1 MDKTSLIIKGEIMK
15 NKIGI
20 LTFYNTTN
28 YGALLQMFALY
39 KSVEKMGKPVEI
51 IRYYCEA
58 VEERENLKITKAKS
72 IKGIIKSI
80 ILKKPNSDKQK
91 RFREFEKQ
99 NFCFSHELY
108 NYNTIKEIGKEYNS
122 LIVGSDQIWNTKLTG
137 GDYEFF
143 LENVEDVSKNSYAA
157 SFGVEELSKDEMKK
171 ISGGLQKFNVITV
184 REKSGEKIVKE
195 CIGKSP
201 KFVLDPTFLF
211 DKKQWKTVMGNNQY
225 VEEKPYILLYL
236 VQNRKKT
243 ISYAQKLAE
252 QKGWNIKYINISPY
266 SCKGVENIRSASPIE
281 FLQLLNGAA
290 LVITGSYHGLALS
303 INLERPVYYEL
314 NENFVNFNTRIS
326 SLISVLNMEACRLDY
341 NNEKLPDIDYNQ
353 VNSKLNDLREESVK
367 ELERIVGIN

>member
-1 MDKTSLIIKGEIMK
+1 MDKTRLIIKGEIMK

-122 LIVGSDQIWNTKLTG
+122 LIVGSDQVWNTKLTG

-171 ISGGLQKFNVITV
+171 ISGGLQKFN
-184 REKSGEKIVKE
+184 
-195 CIGKSP
+195 
-201 KFVLDPTFLF
+201 
-211 DKKQWKTVMGNNQY
+211 
-225 VEEKPYILLYL
+225 
-236 VQNRKKT
+236 
-243 ISYAQKLAE
+243 
-252 QKGWNIKYINISPY
+252 
-266 SCKGVENIRSASPIE
+266 
-281 FLQLLNGAA
+281 
-290 LVITGSYHGLALS
+290 LS
-303 INLERPVYYEL
+303 ILNLICP
-314 NENFVNFNTRIS
+314 N
-326 SLISVLNMEACRLDY
+326 
-341 NNEKLPDIDYNQ
+341 
-353 VNSKLNDLREESVK
+353 
-367 ELERIVGIN
+367 